1 MYTRVHPSCVWHVH
15 ELRQALKA
23 AEAEIV
29 TTRDLGEARLQLCEE
44 QRRQE
49 AALIALIAA

>member
-1 MYTRVHPSCVWHVH
+1 MHA
-15 ELRQALKA
+15 LRQALKA

-49 AALIALIAA
+49 AALMTLIATLIALMAS